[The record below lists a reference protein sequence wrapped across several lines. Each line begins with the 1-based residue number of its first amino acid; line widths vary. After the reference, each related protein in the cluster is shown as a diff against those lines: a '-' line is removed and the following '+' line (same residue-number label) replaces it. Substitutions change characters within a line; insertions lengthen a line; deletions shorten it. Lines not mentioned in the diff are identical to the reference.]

1 MKSEAVHRANHA
13 RWRSGDTLI
22 IDRQRRGAFTLIEVL
37 VVVAIIA
44 LLVAVLLPA
53 LSRARDQV
61 RSVSCRS
68 NMKQLMTGM
77 LLYVNE
83 QKVLPA
89 THSLFWMQILF
100 GQEWPRPSG
109 VTWDGA
115 RDRLVAL
122 TYAAAYRQPYHL
134 DPEFVADVP
143 GKGTLFR
150 YVKQPAVYVCPA
162 DKPGAADNTPLGG
175 GGNGRLSYSMN
186 AYIGCKAPENLQG
199 FTYAADSLNN
209 LLPGRKKR
217 VSFTAGQRVVFSSSR
232 FAAMFEDHP
241 SYHTNTTFP
250 DGNFNCIDRIATRHM
265 LRAGSGSG
273 SAEGRSSIAFL
284 DGHVE
289 GRLYPAQTIG
299 RELFAEFGQPVFWR
313 EAGLPDRIN
322 MSAFVK
328 RLQGPCPW

>member
-1 MKSEAVHRANHA
+1 MKPEAAHRANHA
-13 RWRSGDTLI
+13 RWKSRDRSIPTM
-22 IDRQRRGAFTLIEVL
+22 RQRQAFTLIEVL

-44 LLVAVLLPA
+44 LLVAVLLPV
-53 LSRARDQV
+53 LSRARDQA

-89 THSLFWMQILF
+89 THSLFWMQVLF
-100 GQEWPRPSG
+100 GKEWPRPAG

-115 RDRLVAL
+115 RDRLVGV
-122 TYAAAYRQPYHL
+122 TYAAAYQQPYHL

-143 GKGTLFR
+143 GRGTLFK
-150 YVKQPAVYVCPA
+150 YVKQPRVYVCPS
-162 DKPGAADNTPLGG
+162 DKPGAPDNTALGG

-186 AYIGCKAPENLQG
+186 AYIGCRTPESLQS
-199 FTYAADSLNN
+199 FTYAGDSPDN
-209 LLPGRKKR
+209 LLPAHKKR
-217 VSFTAGQRVVFSSSR
+217 VSFTAGQRVVFSASR
-232 FAAMFEDHP
+232 FATMFEDHP
-241 SYHTNTTFP
+241 AYHTNSTFP

-265 LRAGSGSG
+265 FKAGSGG
-273 SAEGRSSIAFL
+273 GGAEGRSSMAFL

-289 GRLYPAQTIG
+289 GRVHPAQTMG
-299 RELFAEFGQPVFWR
+299 RELFVEFGQPVFWR
-313 EAGLPDRIN
+313 ETGLPDRVN